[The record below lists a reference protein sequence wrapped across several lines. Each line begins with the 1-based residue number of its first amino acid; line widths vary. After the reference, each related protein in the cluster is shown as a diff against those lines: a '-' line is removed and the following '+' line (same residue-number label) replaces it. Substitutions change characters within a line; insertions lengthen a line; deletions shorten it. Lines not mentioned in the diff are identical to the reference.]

1 MRQCTELLEK
11 LHGPN
16 VSGLSMLT
24 RSPIDVSFSK
34 TESMVFMGL
43 LAFYRQ
49 DPSLIDNMIS
59 TGETLNSALDGL
71 RQQVETATRKTTE
84 N

>member
-1 MRQCTELLEK
+1 VASSK
-11 LHGPN
+11 LF
-16 VSGLSMLT
+16 
-24 RSPIDVSFSK
+24 D
-34 TESMVFMGL
+34 
-43 LAFYRQ
+43 
-49 DPSLIDNMIS
+49 SLIDNMIS